1 MENTEQQWQGVVHT
15 HFSVHGINDK
25 LVYLYTQNWE
35 ITNVYELYKTSF
47 MYAENKILGRI
58 LEMETEV

>member
-1 MENTEQQWQGVVHT
+1 
-15 HFSVHGINDK
+15 
-25 LVYLYTQNWE
+25 VYLYTQNWE